1 MTYLMMEG
9 LEAEMLNILVKTFPK
24 AFFPS
29 GRSCRPLRV
38 GTFEDLDPVLPPEID
53 RATLKLCLE
62 HYTGQPS
69 YLRELKP
76 GAIRIGLHGRPAGR
90 VSPKE
95 AANAAVRLQK
105 LQSPENGLPVEAAS
119 ASYRASAP
127 QISPT
132 PLAARLHTIDPRRK
146 LVQAELVVT
155 PLRKKGAQIAQ
166 QRVIVVVKRRKMP
179 LESPHSRCSTR

>member
-1 MTYLMMEG
+1 
-9 LEAEMLNILVKTFPK
+9 MLHILAKTFPR

-38 GTFEDLDPVLPPEID
+38 GIFEDLDPVLPLEID
-53 RATLKLCLE
+53 RARLKLCLGY
-62 HYTGQPS
+62 YTGRHS

-95 AANAAVRLQK
+95 AANAATRLQK
-105 LQSPENGLPVEAAS
+105 LHSPENGLPVATAS

-132 PLAARLHTIDPRRK
+132 PLTVRPHTINPRRTP
-146 LVQAELVVT
+146 VQAELVVT
-155 PLRKKGAQIAQ
+155 PLRMRGAQPAQ

-179 LESPHSRCSTR
+179 LECPHHKF